1 MYKREAESGV
11 SRDLP
16 KAAIRGGSGGRKWH
30 KVVTRGTP
38 PADGV
43 ALLPPEWRIGGPASE
58 KRHRA
63 RTSEHRPAGGPQ
75 ARAHAASTAPAG
87 DSDSSLVRQSGEH

>member
-1 MYKREAESGV
+1 MRGV
-11 SRDLP
+11 YTPLDDRSYRSL
-16 KAAIRGGSGGRKWH
+16 
-30 KVVTRGTP
+30 TRVCTP